1 MELRN
6 DNERFTDSSYVN
18 ELEDFK
24 KFEETKNRYK
34 TIHGLSD
41 NLASAAAHAELAGN
55 MDLLQ
60 KALNIGKAS
69 ATTTA
74 APAAE
79 PDPEP
84 EKDDFIIG
92 WENPNDP
99 PHRQK
104 QTRQAQ
110 EATTDTDD
118 PFLEG
123 WEKGATG
130 V

>member
-1 MELRN
+1 MELRRDAERLN
-6 DNERFTDSSYVN
+6 DPKYIK
-18 ELEDFK
+18 ELEQFK
-24 KFEETKNRYK
+24 AEEKIKEKYK
-34 TIHGLSD
+34 KVFGMD
-41 NLASAAAHAELAGN
+41 DKHAEMAKNAEIAGDN
-55 MDLLQ
+55 DLLQ
-60 KALNIGKAS
+60 RVFKLAKG
-69 ATTTA
+69 TTTT